1 MRSDAFDQ
9 RQRAARRQLASLP
22 IEDKLLALV
31 RLQETARDMAR
42 AAGREFRGCVW
53 ESRRGGGPPR
63 RRAVR
68 AAEINAA
75 AESAP

>member
-9 RQRAARRQLASLP
+9 RQRAARRQLAGLP

-53 ESRRGGGPPR
+53 ESRRGSGPPR
-63 RRAVR
+63 RRAGS
-68 AAEINAA
+68 AAEESAA
-75 AESAP
+75 ADAVP